1 MTRGEIHNSV
11 ETMVKELYHQED
23 GASIAENFPVLG
35 QDGVLDS
42 VLALQLLLKIEE
54 RFAIVVSDDEIE
66 RENLA
71 SLASITRFIEN
82 KLRKN

>member
-11 ETMVKELYHQED
+11 EAMIKELYHQED
-23 GASIAENFPVLG
+23 GISIAENFPVLG
-35 QDGVLDS
+35 PDGVLDS

-54 RFAIVVSDDEIE
+54 RFGIVVNDDEIE

-71 SLASITRFIEN
+71 NLASITKFIER
-82 KLRKN
+82 KLALN

>member
-1 MTRGEIHNSV
+1 MTRKEIHNNV
-11 ETMVKELYHQED
+11 EGLIKELYHQED
-23 GASIAENFPVLG
+23 DASIAENFPVLG

-54 RFAIVVSDDEIE
+54 RFGIVVGDDEIE

-71 SLASITRFIEN
+71 SLASITKFIER
-82 KLRKN
+82 KLALN

>member
-1 MTRGEIHNSV
+1 MTRKEIHNNV
-11 ETMVKELYHQED
+11 EGLVKELYHQED

-35 QDGVLDS
+35 QDGALDS

-54 RFAIVVSDDEIE
+54 RFGIVVGDDEIE

-71 SLASITRFIEN
+71 SLASITKFIER
-82 KLRKN
+82 KLALN

>member
-1 MTRGEIHNSV
+1 MTRKEIHNHV
-11 ETMVKELYHQED
+11 EGLVKELYHQED
-23 GASIAENFPVLG
+23 SASIAENFPVLG

-54 RFAIVVSDDEIE
+54 RFGIVVGDDEIA

-71 SLASITRFIEN
+71 SLASITKFIER
-82 KLRKN
+82 KLALN

>member
-1 MTRGEIHNSV
+1 MTRAEIHSSV
-11 ETMVKELYHQED
+11 EAMVKELYHQDD

-35 QDGVLDS
+35 QDGILDS

-54 RFAIVVSDDEIE
+54 RFGIVVSDQEIA

-71 SLASITRFIEN
+71 SLASITRFIER
-82 KLRKN
+82 KLG

>member
-11 ETMVKELYHQED
+11 EAMVKELYHQED
-23 GASIAENFPVLG
+23 GVNLAENFPVLG
-35 QDGVLDS
+35 PDGVLDS

-54 RFAIVVSDDEIE
+54 RFGIVVNDDEIE

-71 SLASITRFIEN
+71 NLASITKFIER
-82 KLRKN
+82 KLA

>member
-1 MTRGEIHNSV
+1 MTRKEIHNNV
-11 ETMVKELYHQED
+11 EGLVKELYHQED

-54 RFAIVVSDDEIE
+54 RFGIVVGDDEIA
-66 RENLA
+66 RENLE
-71 SLASITRFIEN
+71 SLASITKFIER
-82 KLRKN
+82 KLALN

>member
-1 MTRGEIHNSV
+1 M
-11 ETMVKELYHQED
+11 MVL
-23 GASIAENFPVLG
+23 
-35 QDGVLDS
+35 LDS

-71 SLASITRFIEN
+71 NLASITKFIER
-82 KLRKN
+82 KLA